1 MPTRRDQK
9 PEGSSDDRQKQDGGD
24 GPGPPDELTD
34 SLLGRMLSAANE
46 QIADPHQADAAVT
59 AAMEEVARRHAGQ
72 PLVLEPVG
80 IELIEALLVAQF
92 PLFASRDTLRNRAAK
107 AIAQSLL
114 ADPTARVRLE
124 NLWASLGERV
134 K

>member
-9 PEGSSDDRQKQDGGD
+9 SEGSSDERQKQEDRGEQS
-24 GPGPPDELTD
+24 PPDELTD

-46 QIADPHQADAAVT
+46 QIADPHEVDAAVT
-59 AAMEEVARRHAGQ
+59 AAMEDVARRHAGQ
-72 PLVLEPVG
+72 PLELEPVG

-92 PLFASRDTLRNRAAK
+92 PLFASRDTLRARAAK